1 MKPLKILTRE
11 IIISFT
17 AIIFYSIWGI
27 ERLISNST
35 IVSICLL
42 VFGLIINLIQL
53 WAIVT
58 KSEKYDEMANNHI
71 IMAGHWT
78 FRIMIP
84 LIVTMMGI
92 SRFMPITDYIPL
104 TSLISFSLA
113 IAYLI
118 YILIFISYENPKVT
132 EDEHA

>member
-1 MKPLKILTRE
+1 MKPLRILPRE

-17 AIIFYSIWGI
+17 AITFYSIWGI

-35 IVSICLL
+35 IVSIFLL
-42 VFGLIINLIQL
+42 IFGLIINLIQL
-53 WAIVT
+53 WAIVA

-71 IMAGHWT
+71 TMAGHWT

-84 LIVTMMGI
+84 LIVTMMCI

-104 TSLISFSLA
+104 TSLIAFSLA